1 MVPHDVMEAMQGYQ
15 MQCETDPDLW
25 IQSATEGAHGRF
37 SSPAAKIKCMMT
49 PFRARL
55 PVG

>member
-1 MVPHDVMEAMQGYQ
+1 MEAMQGYQ